1 MQQKNS
7 VIFTEFYVCVNTY
20 FDTICVH
27 QQKSATPCKICVQFT
42 SNEYIETDRQ
52 IGICNAIKHSYLPN
66 KCSSAG
72 VIVFVSTSYPADVK

>member
-27 QQKSATPCKICVQFT
+27 QQKSATPCKIAYSLPQMST
-42 SNEYIETDRQ
+42 LKLTDKLEFVMLLSIVIYLISVRVREL
-52 IGICNAIKHSYLPN
+52 SYL
-66 KCSSAG
+66 
-72 VIVFVSTSYPADVK
+72 